1 MNSRNPRD
9 MPEVLT
15 ELVKALG
22 GDDWTRYADDAGHHY
37 YVLGEAAHALE
48 IESGKPFLQMHF
60 FAPAEDG
67 LFEDW
72 YRRAILATE
81 LPDYFERARQAGVP
95 PELCDSLSAA
105 LGSPDPTG
113 AVRMVFEEWLPRL
126 ASGHDWEQVTAI
138 AALVRI
144 ARTRSGDFLIT
155 DEQRGE
161 LKRALELYFLRELA
175 GRYPRI
181 VKRAAALDWLS
192 VSDPQ
197 IREASR
203 CYLYGF
209 NRSAVLIA
217 AAAVEGALQAI
228 AGDLRCQAGT
238 PYYKPLVEAVY
249 GSTGARQVDEARR
262 RALLDL
268 FNLRNKIAHGQHD
281 TSPQEAERAL
291 DLAREVVNDLGKPA
305 RESPG

>member
-1 MNSRNPRD
+1 
-9 MPEVLT
+9 MPAVLT
-15 ELVKALG
+15 EVVEALAG
-22 GDDWTRYADDAGHHY
+22 NDWTRYADDAGHHY

-48 IESGKPFLQMHF
+48 IETGKPLLQMHF

-81 LPDYFERARQAGVP
+81 LPDYFERARHAGVP

-105 LGSPDPTG
+105 LRSPDPTG
-113 AVRMVFEEWLPRL
+113 AVGVVLEEWLPRL
-126 ASGHDWEQVTAI
+126 ASGHDWEHVVAI

-144 ARTRSGDFLIT
+144 ARTQAGELLIT

-161 LKRALELYFLRELA
+161 MKRALEIYFLRDLA
-175 GRYPRI
+175 GRYSRV
-181 VKRAAALDWLS
+181 VKRAAVLDWLS

-197 IREASR
+197 IREASC

-217 AAAVEGALQAI
+217 AAAVEGQLQAI
-228 AGDLRCQAGT
+228 AGGVRCQPGT
-238 PYYKPLVEAVY
+238 PYYGPLVEAVY
-249 GSTGARQVDEARR
+249 GSAGARQADEARR

-268 FNLRNKIAHGQHD
+268 FTLRNRIAHGQHD
-281 TSPQEAERAL
+281 TSPLEAERAL
-291 DLAREVVNDLGKPA
+291 DLARDVVNELGKRA
-305 RESPG
+305 RQSAG